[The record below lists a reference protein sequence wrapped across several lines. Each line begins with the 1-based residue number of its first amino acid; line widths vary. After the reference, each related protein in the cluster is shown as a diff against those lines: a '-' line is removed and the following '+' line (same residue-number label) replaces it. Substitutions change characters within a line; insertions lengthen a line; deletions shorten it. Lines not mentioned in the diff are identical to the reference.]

1 MGRANRVNTLLH
13 AVQNST
19 RIRTVM
25 KTIITAHRAIL
36 TRAIIALFVL
46 LSIAA
51 VNPVDTILEAA
62 SAEIEQRA
70 TIENGY
76 VVMATIQLRN
86 PSVLTQEQVDSLTHI
101 QQFYSGRHSA
111 FMQVA
116 GYLRA
121 LQSKDNTR
129 PVIP

>member
-1 MGRANRVNTLLH
+1 
-13 AVQNST
+13 
-19 RIRTVM
+19 M

-51 VNPVDTILEAA
+51 VNPVDTILETVVV
-62 SAEIEQRA
+62 EIEQRA
-70 TIENGY
+70 TVENGY

-86 PSVLTQEQVDSLTHI
+86 APELSQEHIDSLVYI

-116 GYLRA
+116 RYLRE
-121 LQSKDNTR
+121 LQSKDNTL